1 MTKSMRGRRTRHGL
15 LLLACGVALLPVQLS
30 AQDRVASATA
40 TNLTDRV
47 RAVLEQ
53 PELTGTSWGMFVED
67 EAGRTIVSISPTGRF
82 VPASNT
88 KIFATTAAFEQIAS
102 GTFQNRGTEVR
113 LEGKS
118 RRPDIVLIGK
128 GDAMLQDTPG
138 CKTDCL
144 VQLADAV
151 VAAKLRSVGA
161 IIGDDTLFPD
171 ERFVAARQL
180 RPSRTVTSA
189 LTINDNMAAISI
201 TPAAEVGQ
209 RPAVASADLEPEYRI
224 ENQLITGAA
233 GSEASIQ
240 VEAVPYTRKLR
251 LFGSVP
257 AGAAIEHKLPIE
269 DPADFAAMRLKR
281 LLEQR
286 GVRVTGGFRARHRPM
301 QSGDLAM
308 GAYTADAA
316 KPLATLTPPPIIED
330 LTLTSKVSQ
339 NLHSGLLTKKA
350 ALALGASGSTPN
362 GIEAM
367 NLMLDRAGVP
377 RSSYTFYDGW
387 GSSADNRVTPKWV
400 VHFLKWTQRQSWGA
414 EWKTTL
420 PVAGVDGTL
429 SERFKGTLLQ
439 GRLNAKTGTIQGV
452 NGLAGFMTSKSGK
465 QLIFSVYA
473 NDRPITVPTATG
485 AMDAALVMIAEAN

>member
-1 MTKSMRGRRTRHGL
+1 MTKSIQGRRKSYGL
-15 LLLACGVALLPVQLS
+15 LMLACGAALLPVQLS
-30 AQDRVASATA
+30 AQDRVASAPA
-40 TNLTDRV
+40 TNLTERV
-47 RAVLEQ
+47 RAVLDQ
-53 PELTGTSWGMFVED
+53 PELTGTSWGILVED
-67 EAGRTIVSISPTGRF
+67 EAGRTIVSIAPTGRF

-88 KIFATTAAFEQIAS
+88 KIFATAAAFEQIAS
-102 GTFQNRGTEVR
+102 GAFRNQGTEIR

-118 RRPDIVLIGK
+118 RRPDIVLVGK

-161 IIGDDTLFPD
+161 VIGDDTLFPD

-189 LTINDNMAAISI
+189 LTINDNMATITI
-201 TPAAEVGQ
+201 TPAEATQ
-209 RPAVASADLEPEYRI
+209 RPTVASTDLEPEYRI

-233 GSEASIQ
+233 GSESSIQ
-240 VEAVPYTRKLR
+240 VEAVPNTRTLR
-251 LFGSVP
+251 MFGSVP
-257 AGAAIEHKLPIE
+257 AGVAIEHKLPIE

-308 GAYTADAA
+308 AAYNADAA

-330 LTLTSKVSQ
+330 LTITSKISQ
-339 NLHSGLLTKKA
+339 NLHSGLLTKKT

-439 GRLNAKTGTIQGV
+439 GRLHAKTGTIQGV
-452 NGLAGFMTSKSGK
+452 NGLAGFMTSKNGK

-485 AMDAALVMIAEAN
+485 AMDAALVLIAEAN

>member
-1 MTKSMRGRRTRHGL
+1 MMNRHTKRRMAAMASFGVLMLPAQT
-15 LLLACGVALLPVQLS
+15 LAQERAVS
-30 AQDRVASATA
+30 APAAS
-40 TNLTDRV
+40 LTDRV

-53 PELTGTSWGMFVED
+53 PALTGTSWGIVVED
-67 EAGRTIVSISPTGRF
+67 ETGREIVSIAPTGRF

-88 KIFATTAAFEQIAS
+88 KIFATTAAFEQIAR
-102 GTFQNRGTEVR
+102 GTFKNQGTEIR
-113 LEGKS
+113 LEGKP
-118 RRPDIVLIGK
+118 RRPDIVLVGK
-128 GDAMLQDTPG
+128 GDAMLQDTPD

-189 LTINDNMAAISI
+189 LTINDNMATI
-201 TPAAEVGQ
+201 TIKPAAEAGQ
-209 RPAVASADLEPEYRI
+209 RPAVTSADLEPEYRI
-224 ENQLITGAA
+224 ENQLVTGAA
-233 GSEASIQ
+233 GSETSIQ
-240 VEAVPYTRKLR
+240 VEAVPNTRTLR

-301 QSGDLAM
+301 QAGDLAM
-308 GAYTADAA
+308 GAYAAADTA
-316 KPLATLTPPPIIED
+316 KPLAALTPPPIIED
-330 LTLTSKVSQ
+330 LTVTSKISQ
-339 NLHSGLLTKKA
+339 NLHSGLLTKKT

-387 GSSADNRVTPKWV
+387 GSSADNRVTPRWV

-414 EWKTTL
+414 EWKGTL

-439 GRLNAKTGTIQGV
+439 GRLFAKTGTIQGV
-452 NGLAGFMTSKSGK
+452 NGLGGFMTSKSGK
-465 QLIFSVYA
+465 QLVFSVYA

-485 AMDAALVMIAEAN
+485 AMDAALVMIAETN